1 MVLTYP
7 WFRVDISNIL
17 NKVFPTFTLNHFSD
31 LSFINS
37 SNSIF
42 LVFQSVIGN
51 GCQRLGY
58 TPLRLIKVNLI
69 FEENM

>member
-1 MVLTYP
+1 L
-7 WFRVDISNIL
+7 FRVDISNIL
-17 NKVFPTFTLNHFSD
+17 NKELPTLRLNHFSD

-42 LVFQSVIGN
+42 LVFQSVSGN